1 MSYSQQDL
9 LLDSFQDCLIAV
21 YGAMEL
27 ALRSAEAFNDTLR
40 PSMAQVVFTRVLRL
54 IWMLFFFFFFFSSLT
69 GRRLKEVQQATVLII
84 AWVKQLSPRLT
95 FNMECFN
102 YISLGEKFLIK

>member
-40 PSMAQVVFTRVLRL
+40 PSMAQVVFMRVLRL
-54 IWMLFFFFFFFSSLT
+54 IWLLFFFFFFT
-69 GRRLKEVQQATVLII
+69 GHRLKEVQQATVLII

>member
-40 PSMAQVVFTRVLRL
+40 PSMAQVVFMRVLRL
-54 IWMLFFFFFFFSSLT
+54 IWLLFFVFFPHWPQTEGSAASHS
-69 GRRLKEVQQATVLII
+69 VDH
-84 AWVKQLSPRLT
+84 
-95 FNMECFN
+95 
-102 YISLGEKFLIK
+102 SLGQTA

>member
-1 MSYSQQDL
+1 MLEAVRLNILLIDNKFSIKNNIHSLAVLCEVPLVSYVYRRMSYSQQDL

-40 PSMAQVVFTRVLRL
+40 PSMAQVVFMRVLRL
-54 IWMLFFFFFFFSSLT
+54 IWLLFFLFFFPSL
-69 GRRLKEVQQATVLII
+69 ATD
-84 AWVKQLSPRLT
+84 
-95 FNMECFN
+95 
-102 YISLGEKFLIK
+102 